1 MVAVAALAVLLAA
14 AATVP
19 AATATGSP
27 AEGIQ
32 PLSKIAI
39 HKTVIRMNPSAYV
52 RATPTLLGEK
62 VVKQASYST
71 SLLHSFLRN
80 HQHDF
85 TLGVGWDMACI
96 DC

>member
-1 MVAVAALAVLLAA
+1 MGRRDGAAMVAVAALAVLLAA

-62 VVKQASYST
+62 VVKQASYFVA
-71 SLLHSFLRN
+71 SFLRN

-85 TLGVGWDMACI
+85 TLGVG
-96 DC
+96 